1 MMSIR
6 KSPERYTFQKNSY
19 IKNRE
24 EEGRTPDNDEE
35 VKKMIDAYDYWSIQ
49 ADDMESDP
57 EWKIDNLEY
66 DLRSTPWMAEKC
78 KDDLYAQHL
87 YAALCNNDFIK
98 NDVWPILQDKRWG
111 CSWRHAG
118 GIVAD
123 IREQGDYIDWY
134 CSSMR
139 NQIDPEE
146 FDLLNEEQKNKY
158 KKTMAHV
165 REGVVTDEIR
175 KDLFDLGWNIIEEDS
190 QE

>member
-1 MMSIR
+1 MSIR
-6 KSPERYTFQKNSY
+6 KSPERYTFQKNHY
-19 IKNRE
+19 IKNR

-35 VKKMIDAYDYWSIQ
+35 VKKMIDTFQYE
-49 ADDMESDP
+49 DMESDP

-139 NQIDPEE
+139 NQMDPEE

-165 REGVVTDEIR
+165 GEGVVTDEIR